1 MYNGVPIWGHSIG
14 VFLDKD
20 HNIRRI
26 NANNVPT
33 PDIDTTP
40 QITKEQAIKI
50 ALADRNLKG
59 AMDPRSMLY
68 IYNNTLA
75 YRVGFLYEGLWVYWI
90 NAKTGKIISAG
101 NINGENDA

>member
-1 MYNGVPIWGHSIG
+1 
-14 VFLDKD
+14 
-20 HNIRRI
+20 
-26 NANNVPT
+26 
-33 PDIDTTP
+33 
-40 QITKEQAIKI
+40 
-50 ALADRNLKG
+50 
-59 AMDPRSMLY
+59 MLY